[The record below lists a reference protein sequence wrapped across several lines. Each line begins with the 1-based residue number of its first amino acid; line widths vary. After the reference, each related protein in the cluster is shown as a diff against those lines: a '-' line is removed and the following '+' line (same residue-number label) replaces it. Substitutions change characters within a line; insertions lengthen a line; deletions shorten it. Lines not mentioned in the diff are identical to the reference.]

1 ASRSSALGG
10 LATKM
15 SRYVSARS
23 ERALIGCNASCRC
36 CISYAT
42 IPDDGAVRHGGHRH
56 AAGRC
61 DDGKAGAVA
70 RRRGQR
76 PHADHAGVPGA
87 RVPRDPRVTMKVGV
101 ADLSR
106 CLIFDSPRFRY
117 PSGRVENFKRDEITG
132 RVVVQNHAGLV
143 LVTLSNGDAVLQYH
157 AERIRP
163 TVVGDLH
170 DLGGPSVNIYDHAY
184 KIHRWRRSIA
194 LHAPGS
200 A

>member
-1 ASRSSALGG
+1 G
-10 LATKM
+10 
-15 SRYVSARS
+15 
-23 ERALIGCNASCRC
+23 
-36 CISYAT
+36 
-42 IPDDGAVRHGGHRH
+42 
-56 AAGRC
+56 
-61 DDGKAGAVA
+61 
-70 RRRGQR
+70 
-76 PHADHAGVPGA
+76 
-87 RVPRDPRVTMKVGV
+87 VPRDPRVTMKVAV

-117 PSGRVENFKRDEITG
+117 PSGRVENFKRDKITG

-184 KIHRWRRSIA
+184 KIHCWRLPSRTRKRC
-194 LHAPGS
+194 S
-200 A
+200 AEATTTMPSVTSRRCIS